1 MAAEPTISDV
11 LAAIGGLGARFD
23 TLEARI
29 GSLEARIG
37 SLEGRFGTLEG
48 RIDTLE
54 AVVKDIQDHLKAQ
67 PDMRLMF
74 ANGKVTLEKIV
85 EIEGEIRMLRS
96 AINDHAR
103 GNVTP
108 GEMEAVHHD
117 LALIRHE
124 QLSSAA
130 RLQRIEAVLN
140 LEPNG

>member
-1 MAAEPTISDV
+1 LAAEPTISDV
-11 LAAIGGLGARFD
+11 LAAIGGLGERFD

-29 GSLEARIG
+29 GSLEGRFGSLEARFDT
-37 SLEGRFGTLEG
+37 LEGRF
-48 RIDTLE
+48 DTLE
-54 AVVKDIQDHLKAQ
+54 AVVRDIQDHLKAQ

-103 GNVTP
+103 DNVTP

>member
-11 LAAIGGLGARFD
+11 LAAIGGLGERFGS
-23 TLEARI
+23 LEARI
-29 GSLEARIG
+29 GSLEARFDT
-37 SLEGRFGTLEG
+37 LEGRF
-48 RIDTLE
+48 DTLE
-54 AVVKDIQDHLKAQ
+54 AVVRDIQDHLKAQ

-103 GNVTP
+103 DNVTP